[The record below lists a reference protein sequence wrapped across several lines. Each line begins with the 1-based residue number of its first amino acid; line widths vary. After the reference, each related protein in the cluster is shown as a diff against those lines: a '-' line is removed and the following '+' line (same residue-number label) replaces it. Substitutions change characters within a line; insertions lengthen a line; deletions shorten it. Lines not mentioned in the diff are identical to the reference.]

1 MRENGLT
8 VSLMGLGEITI
19 LQADFMK
26 ERLYL
31 ELPMDLVV
39 LSMQTD
45 IIIKV
50 RLSMVVGMGR
60 GSI

>member
-8 VSLMGLGEITI
+8 VNLMGLGEITI
-19 LQADFMK
+19 LQVDFMK

-39 LSMQTD
+39 LSMQTG

-50 RLSMVVGMGR
+50 RLNMVVGMGR

>member
-8 VSLMGLGEITI
+8 VSLMGLGGITI

>member
-39 LSMQTD
+39 LSMQTG